1 MIDRRTLVRQSG
13 NRPHRPRAVRFRV
26 RMWAL
31 VLPALALPPSSARE
45 AAAQELVSITVRV
58 LDVITMDPIPG
69 VAVTVASRGL
79 SLQPGFQLETD
90 DEGQFMVPSI
100 AVGSYRLELSH
111 PRYNPEVG
119 DFTVVRAGGFT
130 TTMEPAG
137 SSENELVTGIVGVLT
152 DAETGN
158 LLSGV
163 AVRTGRGQMGVFTG
177 LRGEFLLDKL
187 VPGQHVLEF
196 SMIGYAPRADTIR
209 VTTGRVTNV
218 RVSLSVDPVALDPIE
233 VSVERREVKLQ
244 DVGFYHRRH
253 TGFGE
258 YLDRQDIERRGPM
271 EVTDLFTGMPGV
283 EIYPDPFNGLEKYVV
298 LRVGRLPIPA
308 GPRDDG
314 SPGYDRCFP
323 TVYIDGLLTSN
334 GGTDPARLDSFLNTT
349 AIAGME
355 VYTSEAGLPP
365 QYARGTFCGVILIW
379 TRVTGKRTG

>member
-1 MIDRRTLVRQSG
+1 MIDRRTLIRQSG
-13 NRPHRPRAVRFRV
+13 NRPHRPRVVCCRYA
-26 RMWAL
+26 WG
-31 VLPALALPPSSARE
+31 LALPLLALPLPSGRE
-45 AAAQELVSITVRV
+45 AAAQEMVEITVRV
-58 LDVITMDPIPG
+58 LDVVTRDPIRG
-69 VAVTVASRGL
+69 VAVTVASRGP

-111 PRYNPEVG
+111 PLYNPEVG
-119 DFTVVRAGGFT
+119 DFTVVRPGGFT

-163 AVRTGRGQMGVFTG
+163 SVRTGRGRVGVFTG
-177 LRGEFLLDKL
+177 LRGEFLLDQL

-196 SMIGYAPRADTIR
+196 AMIGYAPRADTIR

-244 DVGFYHRRH
+244 EVGFYHRRH
-253 TGFGE
+253 TGFGK
-258 YLDRQDIERRGPM
+258 YLDRQDIEMRGPM
-271 EVTDLFTGMPGV
+271 EVTDLFTGMTGV
-283 EIYPDPFNGLEKYVV
+283 ELYPDPFNGLEKYVV
-298 LRVGRLPIPA
+298 LRVGRLPISS
-308 GPRDDG
+308 GPRADG
-314 SPGYDRCFP
+314 TPGYDRCFP
-323 TVYIDGLLTSN
+323 TVYIDGLLTSS
-334 GGTDPARLDSFLNTT
+334 GGSEPARLDSFLNTT

-365 QYARGTFCGVILIW
+365 RYARGTFCGVILVW